1 MAITVR
7 YGCLFCKSEKE
18 AGVVR
23 ALEKQV
29 PGTEAVYLRQYKHR
43 SRGGV
48 KTSILAP
55 VLPGYVFFR
64 TEYPESAAP
73 IHRLVDVIR
82 LLRYADHSWELRN
95 GDERFAQ
102 WVFEQE
108 GILRMSQA
116 RKIGDRIV
124 IAKGPLKDMEGSIL
138 KMDRH
143 SRNGLVE
150 IRLNDKVFHV
160 WLPFEVL
167 EEDAGMRMN
176 P

>member
-1 MAITVR
+1 MVETIR
-7 YGCLFCKSEKE
+7 YGCLFCKSERE
-18 AGVVR
+18 ASVVR

-29 PGTEAVYLRQYKHR
+29 PDLEALYLRQYKHR

-48 KTSILAP
+48 KTSVLAS

-64 TEYPESAAP
+64 TDQPLSVGP
-73 IHRLVDVIR
+73 IYRLVDVIR
-82 LLRYADHSWELRN
+82 VLRYADQSWELQN
-95 GDERFAQ
+95 EDMQFAR

-124 IAKGPLKDMEGSIL
+124 IAQGPLKDMEGSIL

-150 IRLNDKVFHV
+150 ICFNNNVFHV

-167 EEDAGMRMN
+167 EKEAGN
-176 P
+176 PASL